1 MNSELISGRS
11 VFRSNV
17 VAVCAGWEISLFH
30 TKVVPV
36 LKPVA
41 FKVGKIVDGQIA
53 LLLAV

>member
-1 MNSELISGRS
+1 LCWRK
-11 VFRSNV
+11 
-17 VAVCAGWEISLFH
+17 WETPFFH

-53 LLLAV
+53 LLAAV

>member
-1 MNSELISGRS
+1 VLAKMGDS
-11 VFRSNV
+11 F
-17 VAVCAGWEISLFH
+17 FH

-53 LLLAV
+53 LLLAAV

>member
-1 MNSELISGRS
+1 
-11 VFRSNV
+11 
-17 VAVCAGWEISLFH
+17 VAVCAGENGRSPFS

-53 LLLAV
+53 LLLAAV